1 MNTMNVLA
9 LIFSYLLVVVNGLRP
24 APRLSSSSSFTLV
37 PVRNFRAV
45 GGQRWGEDFAGFKG
59 STVLGPV
66 TAFPHL
72 GDGNDDA
79 NNDFVDDYGKRKQQN
94 YNLNVGKA
102 LETLRRELPMVF
114 AVSNLDFSIFANSI
128 SVTDGNGNT
137 VAVQR
142 SFYAAGVK
150 SLRVAAALSS
160 MYPSM
165 NVKKIEYLEDCR
177 SIACVVDVVLPDSV
191 RVDGS
196 SVWQG
201 MFYFGLDKEGLINS
215 HIFDRKISNF
225 RPQPTTSTA
234 AYPWLR
240 AAPAWSADLI
250 SGGVAR
256 PPGLVTA
263 CDSDVEEVEVD
274 AV

>member
-1 MNTMNVLA
+1 MSTLSVAVLF
-9 LIFSYLLVVVNGLRP
+9 LFVIIVDGLRSRP
-24 APRLSSSSSFTLV
+24 SVSASSTLF

-59 STVLGPV
+59 CSVLGPV

-72 GDGNDDA
+72 GDDSSS
-79 NNDFVDDYGKRKQQN
+79 NNDHEYIDDYGKRKQQN

-128 SVTDGNGNT
+128 SVVDGNGNT

-150 SLRVAAALSS
+150 SLRMAAALSS

-177 SIACVVDVVLPDSV
+177 SIACLVDVVLPDSV

-201 MFYFGLDKEGLINS
+201 MFYFGLDKEGLIDS

-250 SGGVAR
+250 SGAGGVVR

-263 CDSDVEEVEVD
+263 CQSTDEEATIDVV
-274 AV
+274 